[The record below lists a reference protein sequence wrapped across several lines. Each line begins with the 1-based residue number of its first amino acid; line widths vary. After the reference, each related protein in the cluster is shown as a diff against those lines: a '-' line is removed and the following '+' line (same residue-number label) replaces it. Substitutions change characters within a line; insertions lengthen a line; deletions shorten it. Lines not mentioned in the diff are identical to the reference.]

1 VFNCGIAG
9 IEDADALLLIGSNP
23 RREAPV
29 LNARIRKRSIA
40 GKFPIGAIGVPAD
53 LTYKASFL
61 GDSPSVLQALND
73 GTHYFAATLKAA
85 KQPMIIVGQGAL
97 ARPDGA
103 AILAAAWKL
112 AESTGALTAA
122 WHGFNV
128 LHTAA
133 ARVGALDLGFT
144 PGPNGRDMLAMLAP
158 GALDVVFL
166 LGADEIPT
174 AEIPAET
181 FVIYQGHHGDR
192 GAARADVILPGA
204 AYTEKNA
211 TYVNTEGRVQ
221 RTQRALFPP
230 GDAKEDWTILR
241 ALSAT
246 LGHPLPY
253 DNLDALRAQ
262 LEQSNPVFA
271 RAGLPRFGATDLTAP
286 AGDPDAIT
294 AAPFDYAVPDYY
306 LTNAISRASLTMAEC
321 SAIFAAPAAIAAE

>member
-1 VFNCGIAG
+1 
-9 IEDADALLLIGSNP
+9 
-23 RREAPV
+23 V
-29 LNARIRKRSIA
+29 LNARIRRRSRGA
-40 GKFPIGAIGVPAD
+40 HFPIGLIGEQAD
-53 LTYKASFL
+53 LTYSYQYLGAGPDSLGKLVANEGFGEILAKAEHPL
-61 GDSPSVLQALND
+61 IL
-73 GTHYFAATLKAA
+73 
-85 KQPMIIVGQGAL
+85 IGQGAL
-97 ARPDGA
+97 ARADGA
-103 AILAAAWKL
+103 AVLAFAAKL
-112 AESTGALTAA
+112 GATKGDWTG
-122 WHGFNV
+122 FSV

-174 AEIPAET
+174 AEIPAQT

-246 LGHPLPY
+246 LGRALPY